1 MNINSKLNI
10 GISLF
15 CMTNLIY
22 YFNLFNYFIF
32 AFDIVCIIELI
43 MAYNNNN
50 NIQTTSRFKLLYS
63 SYGILLCCLSYYTLF
78 EFSDKL
84 LLNIVLIST
93 TSDICQYAI
102 GYNLGTHYVSQI
114 SPKKTYEG
122 YLAGIGSAVLYS
134 YCIKYTFIDIHLSL
148 NVYIICVVY
157 ASMGDVISSYFKRQL
172 CIKDWSNLLGQ
183 QGGFIDRG
191 NSTIGLALYFLTSYK
206 EYV

>member
-1 MNINSKLNI
+1 MISKLNI

-15 CMTNLIY
+15 CITNLIY

-32 AFDIVCIIELI
+32 AFDIVCIIELM
-43 MAYNNNN
+43 MAYNNTIVN
-50 NIQTTSRFKLLYS
+50 TSPFFKLMYS
-63 SYGILLCCLSYYTLF
+63 SYGALLCYLSYYTLF
-78 EFSDKL
+78 EFSSKL

-93 TSDICQYAI
+93 VSDICQYTV
-102 GYNLGTHYVSQI
+102 GYNFGTHYVSHI

-122 YLAGIGSAVLYS
+122 YLAGIGSAILYS
-134 YCIKYTFIDIHLSL
+134 QCIQYTFIDIHLTL
-148 NVYIICVVY
+148 NEYIICVVY

-172 CIKDWSNLLGQ
+172 RIKDWSHLLGQ

-191 NSTIGLALYFLTSYK
+191 NSTVGLALYFITSYK